1 MRVVLHFAIGL
12 LFGLGLV
19 VSGMLDPAKIQNFLD
34 IFGTWDPSLAFV
46 MAGAVA
52 VAFTGYRLAWRNER
66 PVLDHRFHLPEATAI
81 DRRLV
86 FGAAVFGIG
95 WGLGGYCPGPA
106 FTSLSLLAPGTII
119 FVPAMLVGMWLA
131 RNAAIATAEGNHI
144 SRAIRRIRR

>member
-1 MRVVLHFAIGL
+1 L

-19 VSGMLDPAKIQNFLD
+19 ISGMVDPAKVQNFLD

-52 VAFTGYRLAWRNER
+52 VAFAGYRLAWRNER
-66 PVLDHRFHLPEATAI
+66 PVLEHRFHLPQTTAI

-106 FTSLSLLAPGTII
+106 FAALSLSAHGTII

-131 RNAAIATAEGNHI
+131 RNAATATAPKIPPN
-144 SRAIRRIRR
+144 

>member
-1 MRVVLHFAIGL
+1 MRIAFHFAIGL
-12 LFGLGLV
+12 IFGLGLV
-19 VSGMLDPAKIQNFLD
+19 ISGMVNPAKVQNFLD

-52 VAFTGYRLAWRNER
+52 VTFAGYRLAWRRAR
-66 PVLDHRFHLPEATAI
+66 PMLDDRFHLPQSNII

-86 FGAAVFGIG
+86 LGAAIFGIG

-106 FTSLSLLAPGTII
+106 LTSLGLVAPGTIV

-131 RNAAIATAEGNHI
+131 RRIAAG
-144 SRAIRRIRR
+144 SSSLGSVGQKQ